1 MPYLISIQALIYH
14 GDKLISSTENFV
26 DADRGLR
33 DETRTA
39 HETKRNHIAQTMRW
53 YEWLEFKELRVSQL
67 PYESRICFNV
77 ICHAQ
82 TGERQ
87 IVGTTTLE
95 IFDHEGKMQNGVKT
109 MNLWP
114 FYKSDDRLACMLQY
128 FGVNDRS
135 RQRLPA
141 ETSSRKDMERFLSQE
156 YARLSVI
163 LPQFN
168 QPVQYTIRDRKQM
181 QFLGFP
187 GIHKPE
193 HYRKFIDTPS
203 TTDLAK
209 LQSLLQQDP
218 LNRNKYKPND
228 KDILIK
234 CRSHYKSLPHG
245 LQIFLTIIDW
255 TDPEQVVQAHKMI
268 RQWILLPPDEAL
280 PMLDARYPDE
290 IVRLY
295 AVERLTS
302 FTDDELSLF
311 MI

>member
-1 MPYLISIQALIYH
+1 MS
-14 GDKLISSTENFV
+14 
-26 DADRGLR
+26 
-33 DETRTA
+33 
-39 HETKRNHIAQTMRW
+39 
-53 YEWLEFKELRVSQL
+53 
-67 PYESRICFNV
+67 
-77 ICHAQ
+77 
-82 TGERQ
+82 
-87 IVGTTTLE
+87 
-95 IFDHEGKMQNGVKT
+95 
-109 MNLWP
+109 
-114 FYKSDDRLACMLQY
+114 
-128 FGVNDRS
+128 
-135 RQRLPA
+135 
-141 ETSSRKDMERFLSQE
+141 
-156 YARLSVI
+156 
-163 LPQFN
+163 
-168 QPVQYTIRDRKQM
+168 
-181 QFLGFP
+181 FLGFP
-187 GIHKPE
+187 GIHRPE

-218 LNRNKYKPND
+218 LNRNKYKPNE

-311 MI
+311 MIQLTQALMFDTQHYSSLGEMLLERSLINPFVSSFL